1 MFYFLFM
8 ILMFYIFGKLF
19 FFGLKA
25 AWGLSKF
32 VLTIILLPI
41 TLMVMVSCGLLYF
54 AFVLLIVVG
63 IISFL
68 KQISK
73 CQLIVD
79 KTKSRVGSTFWIIV
93 LR

>member
-41 TLMVMVSCGLLYF
+41 TLMVMFSCGLLYF

-63 IISFL
+63 IISFF
-68 KQISK
+68 KVNI
-73 CQLIVD
+73 
-79 KTKSRVGSTFWIIV
+79 
-93 LR
+93 

>member
-63 IISFL
+63 IISFF
-68 KQISK
+68 
-73 CQLIVD
+73 
-79 KTKSRVGSTFWIIV
+79 KTNF
-93 LR
+93 

>member
-32 VLTIILLPI
+32 ILTIILLPI

-54 AFVLLIVVG
+54 VFVLLIVVG
-63 IISFL
+63 IISFF
-68 KQISK
+68 
-73 CQLIVD
+73 
-79 KTKSRVGSTFWIIV
+79 KTNI
-93 LR
+93 

>member
-8 ILMFYIFGKLF
+8 ILVFYIFGKLF

-63 IISFL
+63 IISFF
-68 KQISK
+68 
-73 CQLIVD
+73 
-79 KTKSRVGSTFWIIV
+79 KTNI
-93 LR
+93 

>member
-8 ILMFYIFGKLF
+8 ILMIFVFGKLF

-41 TLMVMVSCGLLYF
+41 TLMMMASAGLIYF
-54 AFVLLIVVG
+54 AFIILIIIG
-63 IISFL
+63 IISFF
-68 KQISK
+68 KVNI
-73 CQLIVD
+73 
-79 KTKSRVGSTFWIIV
+79 
-93 LR
+93 

>member
-25 AWGLSKF
+25 AWGLSKS

-63 IISFL
+63 IISFF
-68 KQISK
+68 
-73 CQLIVD
+73 
-79 KTKSRVGSTFWIIV
+79 KTNI
-93 LR
+93 

>member
-8 ILMFYIFGKLF
+8 ILTFFVFGKLF

-41 TLMVMVSCGLLYF
+41 TLMMMVSAGLIYF
-54 AFVLLIVVG
+54 AFILLIIIG
-63 IISFL
+63 IISFF
-68 KQISK
+68 KVNI
-73 CQLIVD
+73 
-79 KTKSRVGSTFWIIV
+79 
-93 LR
+93 

>member
-19 FFGLKA
+19 FFGLKT

-32 VLTIILLPI
+32 ILTIILLPI
-41 TLMVMVSCGLLYF
+41 TLMVMVSCGLFYF

-63 IISFL
+63 IISFF
-68 KQISK
+68 
-73 CQLIVD
+73 
-79 KTKSRVGSTFWIIV
+79 KTNI
-93 LR
+93 

>member
-32 VLTIILLPI
+32 VLTIILLPL

-63 IISFL
+63 IISFF
-68 KQISK
+68 
-73 CQLIVD
+73 
-79 KTKSRVGSTFWIIV
+79 KTNI
-93 LR
+93 

>member
-8 ILMFYIFGKLF
+8 ILMFFVFGKLF

-41 TLMVMVSCGLLYF
+41 TLIVMVSCGLLYF

-63 IISFL
+63 IISFF
-68 KQISK
+68 
-73 CQLIVD
+73 
-79 KTKSRVGSTFWIIV
+79 KTNI
-93 LR
+93 

>member
-68 KQISK
+68 K
-73 CQLIVD
+73 
-79 KTKSRVGSTFWIIV
+79 TNT
-93 LR
+93 

>member
-8 ILMFYIFGKLF
+8 ILMFFIFGKLF

-32 VLTIILLPI
+32 ILTIILLPI

-63 IISFL
+63 IISFF
-68 KQISK
+68 
-73 CQLIVD
+73 
-79 KTKSRVGSTFWIIV
+79 KTNI
-93 LR
+93 

>member
-8 ILMFYIFGKLF
+8 ILMFFVFVKLF

-41 TLMVMVSCGLLYF
+41 TLVMMVSAGLIYF
-54 AFVLLIVVG
+54 AFILLIIIG
-63 IISFL
+63 IISFF
-68 KQISK
+68 KVNI
-73 CQLIVD
+73 
-79 KTKSRVGSTFWIIV
+79 
-93 LR
+93 

>member
-63 IISFL
+63 IISFF
-68 KQISK
+68 
-73 CQLIVD
+73 
-79 KTKSRVGSTFWIIV
+79 KTNIYMSTDS
-93 LR
+93 

>member
-41 TLMVMVSCGLLYF
+41 TLMVMVSCGLLYC

-63 IISFL
+63 IISFF
-68 KQISK
+68 
-73 CQLIVD
+73 
-79 KTKSRVGSTFWIIV
+79 KTNI
-93 LR
+93 

>member
-41 TLMVMVSCGLLYF
+41 TLMVMVSCGLFYF

-63 IISFL
+63 IISFF
-68 KQISK
+68 KIN
-73 CQLIVD
+73 I
-79 KTKSRVGSTFWIIV
+79 
-93 LR
+93 

>member
-8 ILMFYIFGKLF
+8 ILMFFVFGKLF

-63 IISFL
+63 IISFF
-68 KQISK
+68 
-73 CQLIVD
+73 
-79 KTKSRVGSTFWIIV
+79 KTNT
-93 LR
+93 

>member
-8 ILMFYIFGKLF
+8 ILMFGKLF

-63 IISFL
+63 IISFF
-68 KQISK
+68 
-73 CQLIVD
+73 
-79 KTKSRVGSTFWIIV
+79 KTNI
-93 LR
+93 

>member
-8 ILMFYIFGKLF
+8 LLMFYIFGKLF

-63 IISFL
+63 IISFF
-68 KQISK
+68 
-73 CQLIVD
+73 
-79 KTKSRVGSTFWIIV
+79 KTNI
-93 LR
+93 

>member
-41 TLMVMVSCGLLYF
+41 TLMVMVSCGLLYL

-63 IISFL
+63 IISFF
-68 KQISK
+68 
-73 CQLIVD
+73 
-79 KTKSRVGSTFWIIV
+79 KTNI
-93 LR
+93 

>member
-8 ILMFYIFGKLF
+8 ILMFCIFGKLF

-63 IISFL
+63 IISFF
-68 KQISK
+68 
-73 CQLIVD
+73 
-79 KTKSRVGSTFWIIV
+79 KTNI
-93 LR
+93 

>member
-1 MFYFLFM
+1 MLTILFLIFLFG
-8 ILMFYIFGKLF
+8 IFGKLF

-63 IISFL
+63 IISFF
-68 KQISK
+68 
-73 CQLIVD
+73 
-79 KTKSRVGSTFWIIV
+79 KTNI
-93 LR
+93 

>member
-1 MFYFLFM
+1 MLYFLFM

-41 TLMVMVSCGLLYF
+41 SLMVMVSCGLLYF

-63 IISFL
+63 IISFF
-68 KQISK
+68 
-73 CQLIVD
+73 
-79 KTKSRVGSTFWIIV
+79 KTNI
-93 LR
+93 

>member
-8 ILMFYIFGKLF
+8 ILMIFIFGKLF

-41 TLMVMVSCGLLYF
+41 ALLVMVSAGLIYF
-54 AFVLLIVVG
+54 AFILLIIVG
-63 IISFL
+63 IISFF
-68 KQISK
+68 KVNI
-73 CQLIVD
+73 
-79 KTKSRVGSTFWIIV
+79 
-93 LR
+93 

>member
-1 MFYFLFM
+1 MLYFLFM

-41 TLMVMVSCGLLYF
+41 SLMVMVSCGLLYF

-63 IISFL
+63 IMSFF
-68 KQISK
+68 
-73 CQLIVD
+73 
-79 KTKSRVGSTFWIIV
+79 KTNI
-93 LR
+93 

>member
-32 VLTIILLPI
+32 ILTIILLPI
-41 TLMVMVSCGLLYF
+41 TLMVIVSCGLLYF

-63 IISFL
+63 IISFF
-68 KQISK
+68 
-73 CQLIVD
+73 
-79 KTKSRVGSTFWIIV
+79 KTNT
-93 LR
+93 

>member
-1 MFYFLFM
+1 M

-41 TLMVMVSCGLLYF
+41 SLMVMVSCGLLYF

-63 IISFL
+63 IMSFF
-68 KQISK
+68 
-73 CQLIVD
+73 
-79 KTKSRVGSTFWIIV
+79 KTNI
-93 LR
+93 

>member
-63 IISFL
+63 IISFF
-68 KQISK
+68 KVNI
-73 CQLIVD
+73 
-79 KTKSRVGSTFWIIV
+79 
-93 LR
+93 

>member
-8 ILMFYIFGKLF
+8 ILMFYIFGLF

-63 IISFL
+63 IISFF
-68 KQISK
+68 
-73 CQLIVD
+73 
-79 KTKSRVGSTFWIIV
+79 KTNI
-93 LR
+93 

>member
-8 ILMFYIFGKLF
+8 FLMFYIFGYLF

-63 IISFL
+63 IISFF
-68 KQISK
+68 
-73 CQLIVD
+73 
-79 KTKSRVGSTFWIIV
+79 KTNI
-93 LR
+93 

>member
-1 MFYFLFM
+1 MFYFLYM

-63 IISFL
+63 IISFF
-68 KQISK
+68 
-73 CQLIVD
+73 
-79 KTKSRVGSTFWIIV
+79 KTNI
-93 LR
+93 

>member
-54 AFVLLIVVG
+54 AFVLLIAVG
-63 IISFL
+63 IISFF
-68 KQISK
+68 
-73 CQLIVD
+73 
-79 KTKSRVGSTFWIIV
+79 KTNI
-93 LR
+93 

>member
-41 TLMVMVSCGLLYF
+41 TLMVMVSCGLLYL
-54 AFVLLIVVG
+54 AFVVLIVVG
-63 IISFL
+63 IISFF
-68 KQISK
+68 
-73 CQLIVD
+73 
-79 KTKSRVGSTFWIIV
+79 KTNI
-93 LR
+93 

>member
-63 IISFL
+63 IISFF
-68 KQISK
+68 
-73 CQLIVD
+73 
-79 KTKSRVGSTFWIIV
+79 KTKYLNVN
-93 LR
+93 